1 MGRMTKSFMVRS
13 IAKHKSLGAV
23 LVALTV
29 LFVGARS
36 SAESLRIAYTSIAM
50 VYGPLWLTKEAAL
63 FKKYNIE
70 PEFIYIAGGPPSL
83 QALIAGDVTIS
94 FAAAGATV
102 AANLQGSDVMLLG
115 ATIDSLPFELWS
127 APNIKSP
134 EQLKGTRLG
143 VSRIG
148 ATTDFVARYLL
159 KKWNLQP
166 DKDVAIFQT
175 GSGPQVFAALRG
187 GSVQSGV
194 LSTGPETLNAE
205 AAGYTR
211 LADVAASGLVYP
223 FGPFAARQAFLKSQP
238 ELVSRFMKAYVE
250 GIHRFKSD
258 KAAALAV
265 LEKYTKQKITPAA
278 EKIYE
283 IYATKYFKRAPEATL
298 PAVQTILEE
307 ISASRPLP
315 PGISPQRFV
324 ESKFIRDLV
333 TSGFIDALY
342 KSR

>member
-1 MGRMTKSFMVRS
+1 MAISSMTCWR
-13 IAKHKSLGAV
+13 AKNMFLGAV
-23 LVALTV
+23 LTASMLCI
-29 LFVGARS
+29 FCARGA
-36 SAESLRIAYTSIAM
+36 AEPLRVAYTSIAM
-50 VYGPLWLTKEAAL
+50 VYGPLWLTHEAGL
-63 FKKYNIE
+63 FKKYHIE

-83 QALIAGDVTIS
+83 QALIAGDVSVS
-94 FAAAGATV
+94 FTAAGATV
-102 AANLQGSDVMLLG
+102 AANLQGSDVVLLG

-127 APNIKSP
+127 LPNLKSP

-148 ATTDFVARYLL
+148 ATTDFIARYLL
-159 KKWNLQP
+159 KKWNLQA

-175 GSGPQVFAALRG
+175 GSGPQVFAALKG

-205 AAGYTR
+205 AAGYIR

-238 ELVSRFMKAYVE
+238 DLVTRFMKAYVE
-250 GIHRFKSD
+250 GIHRFKTD

-265 LEKYTKQKITPAA
+265 LEKYTKQKATPAA

-283 IYATKYFKRAPEATL
+283 IYATKYFKRAPEAT
-298 PAVQTILEE
+298 PAAIQTILEE
-307 ISASRPLP
+307 ISASRTLP
-315 PGISPQRFV
+315 AGVKPERFAD
-324 ESKFIRDLV
+324 SRFIRELV
-333 TSGFIDALY
+333 NSGFVDGLY
-342 KSR
+342 KNR

>member
-1 MGRMTKSFMVRS
+1 MTISPMACAFAINRRFLCWLLTAALLTPF
-13 IAKHKSLGAV
+13 AKA
-23 LVALTV
+23 
-29 LFVGARS
+29 
-36 SAESLRIAYTSIAM
+36 SAEPLRIAYTSIAV
-50 VYGPLWLTKEAAL
+50 VYGPLWLTKEAGL

-83 QALIAGDVTIS
+83 QALIAGDVAIS
-94 FAAAGATV
+94 FTAGGATV
-102 AANLQGSDVMLLG
+102 AANLNGSDVVLLG
-115 ATIDSLPFELWS
+115 ASIDSLPFELWS

-159 KKWNLQP
+159 KKWNLQS

-175 GSGPQVFAALRG
+175 GSGPQVFAAMKG

-205 AAGYTR
+205 ATGYFR

-238 ELVSRFMKAYVE
+238 DLVMRFIKAYVE
-250 GIHRFKSD
+250 GMHRFKTD

-265 LEKYTKQKITPAA
+265 LEKYTKQKTTPAI
-278 EKIYE
+278 ERVYQV
-283 IYATKYFKRAPEATL
+283 YATKYFKPAPEAT
-298 PAVQTILEE
+298 PAAIQTILEE
-307 ISASRPLP
+307 ISATRPLP
-315 PGISPQRFV
+315 PGIAPQRFA
-324 ESKFIRDLV
+324 ESRFIRELV
-333 TSGFIDALY
+333 STGFVDALY
-342 KSR
+342 KNR